1 MKEGLGPENY
11 QDTLLAVHKAIRA
24 DPSPKNAES
33 VKARTYNADGSK
45 KPNAARAKSLADKP
59 GQRNRTKISLSQRKA
74 RVSQKKAAFARKA
87 AALLADDDDE

>member
-1 MKEGLGPENY
+1 M
-11 QDTLLAVHKAIRA
+11 QMV
-24 DPSPKNAES
+24 
-33 VKARTYNADGSK
+33 VK